1 MKDSCDSNKTV
12 LTTLKKAR
20 SHIDKIIEMVEEDK
34 YCIEIIQQLNA
45 IDGYID
51 SARKSKLI
59 SHLETCFA
67 DGMTTKSPAK
77 KQELIDELIR
87 VLKITK

>member
-1 MKDSCDSNKTV
+1 VKKHSDTNEKV

-59 SHLETCFA
+59 SHLKTCFA
-67 DGMTTKSPAK
+67 EGMTAKSSSK
-77 KQELIDELIR
+77 KDELIEELVR

>member
-1 MKDSCDSNKTV
+1 MDHCKDNEKV

-20 SHIDKIIEMVEEDK
+20 SHIDKIIEMVENEE
-34 YCIEIIQQLNA
+34 YCIDIIQQLNA

-51 SARKSKLI
+51 SARKQKLI
-59 SHLETCFA
+59 SHLHTCFA
-67 DGMTTKSPAK
+67 QGMTTDNTSQKE
-77 KQELIDELIR
+77 ELIEELVR

>member
-1 MKDSCDSNKTV
+1 MKKHAKANKSV
-12 LTTLKKAR
+12 LITLKKAR
-20 SHIDKIIEMVEEDK
+20 SHIDKIIEMVEQDE
-34 YCIEIIQQLNA
+34 YCIDIIQQLNA

-59 SHLETCFA
+59 SHLKTCFA
-67 DGMTTKSPAK
+67 DGMSVKSPRRK
-77 KQELIDELIR
+77 DELIDELIR